1 LDPLDAIEWNN
12 KGITYHG
19 MKLFEEA
26 NEAYDR
32 AIAIDPEN
40 PIFWNN
46 KEKLSR
52 DIRKQKSTKLKTR
65 SDDSPQKEKKSKLEY
80 AIYWNNKGAA
90 LYHQGFESEAL
101 AAFDRAISL
110 DPTHPIFW
118 KNKAKVL
125 KKTGHEEDAKT
136 AIALS
141 DAIITEKDQKNSEEA
156 IEWNNKGYTFAE
168 DGKHEEAITAFNC
181 ALESNP
187 GFAEAWNNKGYSL
200 AELGRTD
207 EAITACCR
215 AIELN
220 PAFARSWIE
229 NWFSFKEMACEE
241 EESPSLHDLFES
253 DDKMTLSEATLLCDH
268 RSGPIEME
276 RVFIRSDD
284 KMGKYIPCGWIC
296 PDCGQYQR
304 E

>member
-1 LDPLDAIEWNN
+1 MDPLDAIEWNN

-52 DIRKQKSTKLKTR
+52 DIRKQKSTKLKSH
-65 SDDSPQKEKKSKLEY
+65 SDETAPEGKKTKSEY

-125 KKTGHEEDAKT
+125 RKTDTTKMQKLPSLYQMQLLLKRIRKIPKKL
-136 AIALS
+136 LS
-141 DAIITEKDQKNSEEA
+141 AIIKDIHSLKM
-156 IEWNNKGYTFAE
+156 
-168 DGKHEEAITAFNC
+168 
-181 ALESNP
+181 ESTR
-187 GFAEAWNNKGYSL
+187 K
-200 AELGRTD
+200 R
-207 EAITACCR
+207 
-215 AIELN
+215 
-220 PAFARSWIE
+220 
-229 NWFSFKEMACEE
+229 
-241 EESPSLHDLFES
+241 SLHSIVLLKPTLDLQ
-253 DDKMTLSEATLLCDH
+253 KPGIIKGILL
-268 RSGPIEME
+268 PN
-276 RVFIRSDD
+276 
-284 KMGKYIPCGWIC
+284 
-296 PDCGQYQR
+296 
-304 E
+304 